1 MCTDEMFIYSADVSY
16 LPLSEMGHMAM
27 LHSNQGMFSLLKY
40 LFEINLNQMTMNS
53 IVFCLTAGA
62 DPRISQREGGGL
74 YTILVT
80 FNTNGVEVV

>member
-62 DPRISQREGGGL
+62 DPRISQRGGGGL

>member
-53 IVFCLTAGA
+53 IVFCLTVGA
-62 DPRISQREGGGL
+62 DPRISQRGGGVCTL
-74 YTILVT
+74 
-80 FNTNGVEVV
+80 F

>member
-1 MCTDEMFIYSADVSY
+1 
-16 LPLSEMGHMAM
+16 MAM

-53 IVFCLTAGA
+53 IVFCLTAGV
-62 DPRISQREGGGL
+62 DPRISQRWGGGGL